1 MTEEDLAL
9 SNEDYEKLRNN
20 LKDAFGKFGMLVEA
34 DMIAKGFIVN
44 PPTPDEEF
52 HHKLR
57 QNGITEIVKKGYY
70 KNGTERAKVNP

>member
-1 MTEEDLAL
+1 MTEEDIKLA
-9 SNEDYEKLRNN
+9 NEDYEKLTHAIENS
-20 LKDAFGKFGMLVEA
+20 FGKFGQHFEM
-34 DMIAKGFIVN
+34 DMIAKGFVVN

-70 KNGTERAKVNP
+70 KNGTERA